1 MQLEPLP
8 PDMQRAL
15 DMVQDAYAKHLAEN
29 PAPLPQ
35 GLRPGPLTEADV
47 RRIVREEIAHAM
59 AIHLQGEAA
68 RRG

>member
-29 PAPLPQ
+29 PAP
-35 GLRPGPLTEADV
+35 LRPGPLTEADV